1 MRDFLDEKLIDLKL
15 RSRNLWQRLLTDE
28 KGDTNFVAIIV
39 LIVVIIAAAGV
50 FRRQLTNAI
59 DTVFNTNLSTYLGSG
74 GNTTTGGV
82 GQ

>member
-50 FRRQLTNAI
+50 FRKQLTAAI
-59 DTVFNTNLSTYLGSG
+59 DKVFDSNLNTYLNSG
-74 GNTTTGGV
+74 GNSVTGGV

>member
-39 LIVVIIAAAGV
+39 LIVIIVFIAGIFKNQLKDAVDAAFG
-50 FRRQLTNAI
+50 QLDGFI
-59 DTVFNTNLSTYLGSG
+59 GGGGSTG
-74 GNTTTGGV
+74 GTTG
-82 GQ
+82 Q